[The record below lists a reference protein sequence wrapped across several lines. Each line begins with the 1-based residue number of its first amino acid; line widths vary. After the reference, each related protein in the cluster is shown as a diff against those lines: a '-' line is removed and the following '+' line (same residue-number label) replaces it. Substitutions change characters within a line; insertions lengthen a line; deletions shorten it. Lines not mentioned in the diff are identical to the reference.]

1 MPSQTGVE
9 NISAPAAR
17 VWRGQR
23 SAPYGPRLIL
33 KAFCRCDLL
42 TKLQSALAVPSA
54 TVTFDGTRVRLYEVL
69 PADGSQCWT
78 PSSIPDRFVTSEAPS
93 LASLLG
99 TPQRRHPMV
108 RDLVIIM
115 ASFLPAQLLTQSPP
129 AAAPAAQ
136 QAGAAS
142 SPAKSIGMFAYPKNE
157 QSADQQ
163 LKDENECF
171 ASAKQQSGID
181 PQAPPPATKTEEQ
194 KKAEQQA
201 AADNAKQA
209 KGGRVKGAARGAAGG
224 AAVGAIAD
232 DDAGT
237 GAAAGATAGTMVGGA
252 KQRRANKAAKQQAA
266 QATAQQQ
273 QQEEAQAKATYQ
285 QGIDTFKR
293 AFSACMDARGYSIK

>member
-1 MPSQTGVE
+1 
-9 NISAPAAR
+9 
-17 VWRGQR
+17 
-23 SAPYGPRLIL
+23 
-33 KAFCRCDLL
+33 
-42 TKLQSALAVPSA
+42 
-54 TVTFDGTRVRLYEVL
+54 
-69 PADGSQCWT
+69 
-78 PSSIPDRFVTSEAPS
+78 
-93 LASLLG
+93 
-99 TPQRRHPMV
+99 
-108 RDLVIIM
+108 M
-115 ASFLPAQLLTQSPP
+115 ASFLPSQLLAQSPP
-129 AAAPAAQ
+129 TTAPAAQ

-209 KGGRVKGAARGAAGG
+209 IGGRVRGAAGG

-237 GAAAGATAGTMVGGA
+237 GAAAGATAGA
-252 KQRRANKAAKQQAA
+252 
-266 QATAQQQ
+266 
-273 QQEEAQAKATYQ
+273 
-285 QGIDTFKR
+285 
-293 AFSACMDARGYSIK
+293 